1 MKLRDYVGRG
11 EKRIGRHCERHNERA
26 SFQVTCASQS
36 WRRAAC
42 AVCMFLLVGLT
53 ACSRSSNRIEKRSS
67 DLDRIV
73 SGDAR
78 VETLAG
84 GFGYTEG
91 PVWMRE
97 GFLLFG
103 DLPNNVIRKW
113 TPGSG
118 VTVVRRRSGY
128 ADADK
133 PPGYSMGSNGMALDA
148 EGRLTICEPGN
159 RRVTR
164 QEPDGHL
171 TVLADRYE
179 GKRLNSPNDLVYKS
193 DGSLYFT
200 DPPHGLVDEDQ
211 SPAKELDFN
220 GIFRVVGSEIQL
232 MSKEMKRPNGL
243 AFSPDEKFL
252 YVASSDWHR
261 KIWMR
266 YEVGSDGSLAH
277 GTVFLDL
284 TRELGQAPDGMKV
297 DREGN
302 LYCTGPGGLWIVAPS
317 GKILGIIRTRIE
329 PSNCAWGDADRRTL
343 YITGQSELYRIRL
356 AIAGAGGSP

>member
-1 MKLRDYVGRG
+1 MPDL
-11 EKRIGRHCERHNERA
+11 IQHNGSSA
-26 SFQVTCASQS
+26 GAHALCL
-36 WRRAAC
+36 
-42 AVCMFLLVGLT
+42 FLLLVVLT
-53 ACSRSSNRIEKRSS
+53 SCSRPSNRIEKRDP

-73 SGDAR
+73 SADAR
-78 VETLAG
+78 IETLAG

-91 PVWMRE
+91 PLWMRE

-113 TPGSG
+113 APGSA
-118 VTVVRRRSGY
+118 VTVVRTRSGY
-128 ADADK
+128 ADGDK
-133 PPGYSMGSNGMALDA
+133 PPGAAMGSNGMALDA
-148 EGRLTICEPGN
+148 QGRLTVCEPGN

-164 QEPDGHL
+164 IEADGHL

-200 DPPHGLVDEDQ
+200 DPPHGLIGEDR
-211 SPAKELDFN
+211 SPVKELDFN
-220 GIFRVVGSEIQL
+220 GIFRVVGSEL
-232 MSKEMKRPNGL
+232 RLLSKEMTRPNGL
-243 AFSPDEKFL
+243 AFSADEKFL
-252 YVASSDWHR
+252 YVANADLKR

-266 YEVGSDGSLAH
+266 YEVGSDGSLAN

-284 TRELGQAPDGMKV
+284 TAERGQAPDGMKV

-302 LYCTGPGGLWIVAPS
+302 LYCTGPGGIWIVTPS
-317 GKILGIIRTRIE
+317 GKILGIIRTRYE

-343 YITGQSELYRIRL
+343 YITGESEIYRIRL
-356 AIAGAGGSP
+356 AIPGAGGSIEQARER

>member
-1 MKLRDYVGRG
+1 MPDGKKVYDFIKHGGVIAGA
-11 EKRIGRHCERHNERA
+11 RA
-26 SFQVTCASQS
+26 IAT
-36 WRRAAC
+36 
-42 AVCMFLLVGLT
+42 FLLLVCLT
-53 ACSRSSNRIEKRSS
+53 ACSRWSHRIERR
-67 DLDRIV
+67 DPGLDRIV
-73 SGDAR
+73 PSGAR

-97 GFLLFG
+97 GYLLFA

-113 TPGSG
+113 APGSG
-118 VTVVRRRSGY
+118 VTVARTRSGY

-133 PPGYSMGSNGMALDA
+133 PPGSAMGSNGMALDA
-148 EGRLTICEPGN
+148 GGRLTICEPGN

-164 QEPDGHL
+164 LEADGRL
-171 TVLADRYE
+171 TILADSYE

-200 DPPHGLVDEDQ
+200 DPPHGLIGEDQ
-211 SPAKELDFN
+211 SPQKELDFN
-220 GIFRVVGSEIQL
+220 GIFRVAGNEL
-232 MSKEMKRPNGL
+232 RLLSKEMTRPNGI

-252 YVASSDWHR
+252 YVANADPER

-266 YEVGSDGSLAH
+266 YEVGSDGSLSK
-277 GTVFLDL
+277 GITFLDL
-284 TRELGQAPDGMKV
+284 NAEHGQAPDGMKV

-302 LYCTGPGGLWIVAPS
+302 LYCTGPHGLWIVAPS
-317 GKILGIIRTRIE
+317 GKILGRIRTRYE

-343 YITGQSELYRIRL
+343 YITGQSEIYRIRL
-356 AIAGAGGSP
+356 AIPGAGSSP

>member
-1 MKLRDYVGRG
+1 MSDEDK
-11 EKRIGRHCERHNERA
+11 KRIRRRCEGHDERA
-26 SFQVTCASQS
+26 SFRVTCVSQS
-36 WRRAAC
+36 RAC

-53 ACSRSSNRIEKRSS
+53 ACSRSSHRIERRDP
-67 DLDRIV
+67 DLDRILPA
-73 SGDAR
+73 GAR

-91 PVWMRE
+91 PVWVRE
-97 GFLLFG
+97 GFLLFA

-113 TPGSG
+113 APGG
-118 VTVVRRRSGY
+118 AVTVVRTRSGY

-133 PPGYSMGSNGMALDA
+133 PPGASMGSNGMALDA

-164 QEPDGHL
+164 LEADGRL

-179 GKRLNSPNDLVYKS
+179 GRRLNSPNDLVYKS

-200 DPPHGLVDEDQ
+200 DPPHGLIDEDR
-211 SPAKELDFN
+211 SPQKELDFN
-220 GIFRVVGSEIQL
+220 GIFRVVGGELQL
-232 MSKEMKRPNGL
+232 LSKEMTRPNGL

-252 YVASSDWHR
+252 YVANSDWQR

-266 YEVGSDGSLAH
+266 YEVGSDGSLSN

-284 TRELGQAPDGMKV
+284 SAECCQAPDGMKV

-302 LYCTGPGGLWIVAPS
+302 LYCTGPGGIWILAPS
-317 GKILGIIRTRIE
+317 GKILGIIRTRHE
-329 PSNCAWGDADRRTL
+329 PSNCAWGDADRRAL
-343 YITGQSELYRIRL
+343 YITGRSEIYRIRV
-356 AIAGAGGSP
+356 AIPGAGGSIEQARER